1 MSPGQALKM
10 TSVSI
15 QRENVDSEKE
25 DDAKRHSEEGS
36 LCTKERTVGKILPHI
51 TQKKLSLSNHLLL
64 KSLISD
70 FLSAELTDNKFQAR
84 GKRQEVSLS

>member
-36 LCTKERTVGKILPHI
+36 LRTKERGQWEKSFLT
-51 TQKKLSLSNHLLL
+51 SLRRN
-64 KSLISD
+64 
-70 FLSAELTDNKFQAR
+70 
-84 GKRQEVSLS
+84 